1 MRRELENL
9 CAALHDA
16 FDTMSSVGQ
25 EACPKELELPLSAQ
39 MKSLYNLIL
48 ENKDQ
53 LDVDTDHPRHSF
65 SVNTPAGIIRAD
77 EFMDDEYP
85 GILLTHVDMKGQEGA
100 SMLFSYNDEK
110 DNVDL
115 HVWSYEDPDGDP
127 VEIRDMSKP
136 ESVGHE

>member
-1 MRRELENL
+1 MQKELENL

-16 FDTMSSVGQ
+16 FDTMSSAGQ
-25 EACPKELELPLSAQ
+25 ETYPKELEPPLSAQ

-53 LDVDTDHPRHSF
+53 LGVDTDHPRRSF

-77 EFMDDEYP
+77 EFMDEEYP
-85 GILLTHVDMKGQEGA
+85 GVVLTHVDTKGQEGA
-100 SMLFSYNDEK
+100 STLFSYNDER

-115 HVWSYEDPDGDP
+115 RVWSYEDPDGDP
-127 VEIRDMSKP
+127 VEIRNMSKP
-136 ESVGHE
+136 ESVNHE